1 MEKLVADVPI
11 LQCDYSNR
19 GTWKN
24 LSNHNVFW
32 KQKIFKFFFFC
43 KWTNN
48 IQGLTMEPDLSG
60 NNPQIHE

>member
-32 KQKIFKFFFFC
+32 KQKIFKFFFFL
-43 KWTNN
+43 
-48 IQGLTMEPDLSG
+48 QMD
-60 NNPQIHE
+60 Q